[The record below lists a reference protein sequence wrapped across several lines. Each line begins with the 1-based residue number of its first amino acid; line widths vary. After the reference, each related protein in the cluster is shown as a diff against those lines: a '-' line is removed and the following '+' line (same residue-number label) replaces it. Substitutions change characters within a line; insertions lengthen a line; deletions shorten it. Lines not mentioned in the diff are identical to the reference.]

1 MESKA
6 QKIQMLARKNR
17 LAAST
22 PSFFVALSKCT
33 GIQIGPDDV
42 IDPAA
47 VDALRDIFRTGYK
60 SVGDSKA
67 ISFRRFFRP
76 AEQAVVF
83 QFTTCLSEQL
93 SDDVC
98 LFITKLGSD
107 DIAVR
112 SNPKGLLAY
121 AESVIALDGDSL
133 SLLSADLKEG
143 ILVDHNIGDPERE
156 YEIAVWGDRWP
167 LAAMGCWPSPSIA

>member
-1 MESKA
+1 MESRA

-17 LAAST
+17 LRAST
-22 PSFFVALSKCT
+22 PGFLAALSKCT

-47 VDALRDIFRTGYK
+47 VDVLRGILGTGYK
-60 SVGDSKA
+60 SVDDSKA
-67 ISFRRFFRP
+67 ITFRRFFRP
-76 AEQAVVF
+76 TEHATVF

-93 SDDVC
+93 SDNRC
-98 LFITKLGSD
+98 LLITKLGTD
-107 DIAVR
+107 DIAVKG
-112 SNPKGLLAY
+112 SPKGFLEH

-156 YEIAVWGDRWP
+156 YEIAVLG
-167 LAAMGCWPSPSIA
+167 